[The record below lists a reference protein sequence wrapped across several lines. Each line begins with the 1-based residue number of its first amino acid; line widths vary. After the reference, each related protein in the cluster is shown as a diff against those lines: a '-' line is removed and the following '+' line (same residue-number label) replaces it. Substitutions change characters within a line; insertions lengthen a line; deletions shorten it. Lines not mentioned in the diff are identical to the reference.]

1 MWSHSIDSLTQKGRM
16 ANLLSAKIG
25 KGRRRPG
32 KLKCYS
38 APRKAL
44 RFLWSLCSEDPY
56 HPSNTPIYQ
65 TSTFVQPSSSEFGP
79 YDYTRQK
86 LSQTTPDPRIA
97 MDCYV
102 SSCSLCWSTVVI
114 AMTACFFMSCCHA
127 VIVLRFWQSDTHSF
141 GKTCGN
147 ERTLGISRQS
157 RHLSTSLNFV
167 WCYFRSCG
175 MLRQSRYIIDSLMVG
190 RCVSCVIS
198 DLRKWWKCLA
208 IYNIL
213 QQRRLQREQPQQLAE
228 AAAACWRLE
237 HAAAAFAFSSGMVW
251 NWATELLSHRQP
263 VPVPVSISPRFFRK
277 YQRSCCRLILLL

>member
-1 MWSHSIDSLTQKGRM
+1 
-16 ANLLSAKIG
+16 
-25 KGRRRPG
+25 
-32 KLKCYS
+32 
-38 APRKAL
+38 
-44 RFLWSLCSEDPY
+44 
-56 HPSNTPIYQ
+56 
-65 TSTFVQPSSSEFGP
+65 
-79 YDYTRQK
+79 
-86 LSQTTPDPRIA
+86 

-114 AMTACFFMSCCHA
+114 AITACFFMSCCHA

-175 MLRQSRYIIDSLMVG
+175 MLRQSYIIDSLMVG

-198 DLRKWWKCLA
+198 DLQMENDENALPFTTF
-208 IYNIL
+208 YNH
-213 QQRRLQREQPQQLAE
+213 EVFNVNSK
-228 AAAACWRLE
+228 AALPCWRLE

-251 NWATELLSHRQP
+251 NWATELPQEK
-263 VPVPVSISPRFFRK
+263 ISE
-277 YQRSCCRLILLL
+277 ILLGPVDPVAVCKAL